1 MQGDVAEVV
10 GHLPSMP
17 KALGS
22 IPSTTYNRHGGAHTS
37 NLSTR
42 EVQAGRSEVQ
52 CHPQATH
59 TEFSASMRYS
69 EILSRNKNKPSRAL
83 VGAASVL
90 ETGLSVA
97 GAQNLHST

>member
-22 IPSTTYNRHGGAHTS
+22 ISSTTHNRHGGAHTS

-52 CHPQATH
+52 CHPQATQ
-59 TEFSASMRYS
+59 TEFSVSVRYS

-83 VGAASVL
+83 GTTSVL